1 MKKVILLSLGMLATS
16 QVFAQAAQNGI
27 CPAAANATYQVQAN
41 SFVVRS
47 FPLRCSNNVAASV
60 AETAVA
66 FGVGT
71 LSTKG
76 KSYFQGTTG
85 GGAITGTNCG
95 TTCTAGQEQTG
106 LSAAVNAAT

>member
-1 MKKVILLSLGMLATS
+1 MKKVILLSVGMLAAS
-16 QVFAQAAQNGI
+16 QSFAQVGPTSI
-27 CPAAANATYQVQAN
+27 CPAAANATYTVNAN

-47 FPLRCSNNVAASV
+47 FPIRCSNNVAAST

-66 FGVGT
+66 FGVGA

-85 GGAITGTNCG
+85 GGAIQGTQCG
-95 TTCTAGQEQTG
+95 TTCTAGQEQTN
-106 LSAAVNAAT
+106 LVNLVGAAT